1 MGDTTDIKK
10 GAVIRHNNQLYVI
23 NTFQFVNPG
32 KGQAFFKCKLKSIG
46 GDKGMELT
54 YKSGETIDSVEVQSQ
69 NVQFLYKTGSVYS
82 FMNQDTYETI
92 EVSEDVIAEDGKYLK
107 EGLDVVASMHDGQI
121 VAINLP
127 KKINYKVVTAP
138 PAVKG
143 DSSSGNVTK
152 EIILDNGLI
161 VYAPIFIK
169 EGEEIEEAQ
178 KINKIGKMIFLS
190 ILFFI
195 IE

>member
-10 GAVIRHNNQLYVI
+10 GAVLRHNGQLYVI

-54 YKSGETIDSVEVQSQ
+54 FKSGETLDSVEVQNQ
-69 NVQFLYKTGSVYS
+69 NVQYLYKTGTVYS
-82 FMNQDTYETI
+82 FMNQDNYEAI
-92 EVSEDVIAEDGKYLK
+92 EVSEDVIGEEGKYLK
-107 EGLDVVASMHDGQI
+107 EGLDVVASMHEGQI

-127 KKINYKVVTAP
+127 KKITYKVVTAP

-152 EIILDNGLI
+152 EIVLDNDLVI
-161 VYAPIFIK
+161 YAPIFIK
-169 EGEEIEEAQ
+169 EGEEILVNTETGEY
-178 KINKIGKMIFLS
+178 GGRVV
-190 ILFFI
+190 
-195 IE
+195 

>member
-10 GAVIRHNNQLYVI
+10 GAVLRHNGQLYVI

-54 YKSGETIDSVEVQSQ
+54 FKSGETLDSVEVQNQ
-69 NVQFLYKTGSVYS
+69 NVQYLYKTGTVYS
-82 FMNQDTYETI
+82 FMNQDNYETI
-92 EVSEDVIAEDGKYLK
+92 EVSEDVIGEEGKYLK
-107 EGLDVVASMHDGQI
+107 EGLDVVASMHEGQI

-127 KKINYKVVTAP
+127 KKITYKVVTAP

-152 EIILDNGLI
+152 EIVLDNDLVI
-161 VYAPIFIK
+161 YAPIFIK
-169 EGEEIEEAQ
+169 EGEEILVNTETGEY
-178 KINKIGKMIFLS
+178 GGRVV
-190 ILFFI
+190 
-195 IE
+195 